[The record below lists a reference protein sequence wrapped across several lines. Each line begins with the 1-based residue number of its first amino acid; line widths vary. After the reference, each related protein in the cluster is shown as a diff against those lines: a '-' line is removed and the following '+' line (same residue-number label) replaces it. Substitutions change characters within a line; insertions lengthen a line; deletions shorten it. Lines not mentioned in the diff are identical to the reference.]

1 MGYPRDGPAKTVKKV
16 FWNKDTD
23 TYMNACFPPNGGGCG
38 GGNSWRMQLIWLAFV
53 FFISAI

>member
-38 GGNSWRMQLIWLAFV
+38 G
-53 FFISAI
+53 